1 MSSEGAGLRV
11 TMIRCSTLL
20 LSWGGQHWL
29 TDPWFAM
36 HMRGL
41 PCFRRPG
48 IPPQALPP
56 LDAVWVS
63 HLHPD
68 HYDPRAMRRTCCPPK
83 RWFFPPGCTR
93 ALGRLPPGGQELEPW
108 SGARLGPV
116 ELTAVP
122 GPHTLPGPEEI
133 NFVARLPGWGALF
146 FGGDAKL
153 DRGVLQRVRQ
163 EHGPLRLALLPVGGT
178 RIFGKRTVMCP
189 PRAVEAA
196 DILEA
201 ERVVPIHEGGIW
213 MSVPPAS
220 LHRGRA
226 VHLQRILQ
234 QRGQGDRALL
244 LSPGESAMIPPPA

>member
-1 MSSEGAGLRV
+1 MSSAGAELRV

-36 HMRGL
+36 HLRGL

-48 IPPQALPP
+48 MRPEALPP

-68 HYDPRAMRRTCCPPK
+68 HYDPRAMKRCCRPPL
-83 RWFFPPGCTR
+83 RWIFPPATAR
-93 ALGRLPPGGQELEPW
+93 SLGRLPPGGQELEPW
-108 SGARLGPV
+108 GSVQLGQV
-116 ELTAVP
+116 QLWAVP

-133 NFVARLPGWGALF
+133 NFVAHLPGWGRLF

-153 DRGVLQRVRQ
+153 DRSVLARVRA
-163 EHGPLRLALLPVGGT
+163 EHGPMRLAMLPVGGT
-178 RIFGKRTVMCP
+178 RIFGRRTVMCP
-189 PRAVEAA
+189 PHAAEAA
-196 DILEA
+196 EILCA
-201 ERVVPIHEGGIW
+201 QHVVPIHEGGIW

-220 LHRGRA
+220 LHSGRA
-226 VHLQRILQ
+226 SHLLDIMARQ
-234 QRGQGDRALL
+234 GQAERVLL
-244 LSPGESAMIPPPA
+244 LRPGQSATI

>member
-1 MSSEGAGLRV
+1 MSSSGAALTV

-20 LSWGGQHWL
+20 LEWRGQRWL

-36 HMRGL
+36 HIRGI
-41 PCFRRPG
+41 PCLRRPG
-48 IPPQALPP
+48 LRSEDLPP

-68 HYDPRAMRRTCCPPK
+68 HYDPKAMARCRGVPH
-83 RWFFPPGCTR
+83 RWVFPPGSAA
-93 ALGRLPPGGQELEPW
+93 ALGGLPAGGEELAPW
-108 SGARLGPV
+108 SSTRLGEV

-122 GPHTLPGPEEI
+122 GPHTLPKPDEI
-133 NFVARLPGWGALF
+133 NFVARLPGWGSLF

-153 DRGVLQRVRQ
+153 DRAVMRRIRT
-163 EHGPLRLALLPVGGT
+163 EHGPMRLAMLPVGAT

-189 PRAVEAA
+189 PHAAEAA

-201 ERVVPIHEGGIW
+201 ERVIPIHEGGIW
-213 MSVPPAS
+213 LSVPPAS

-226 VHLQRILQ
+226 VHLQEIMRR
-234 QRGQGDRALL
+234 RGQGQRVLL
-244 LSPGESAMIPPPA
+244 LREGERASL